1 MPILQL
7 FNCDAIVSLIANLVR
22 TNLFTYKK
30 MCDMKIHG
38 SLFFLKID
46 FININLLRFAHIF
59 TLWYFLLRYFNFS
72 LSVWMYAEWILDLF
86 HDEIS

>member
-7 FNCDAIVSLIANLVR
+7 FNCDVIVSLIANLVR

-46 FININLLRFAHIF
+46 FINFNLLRFAHI
-59 TLWYFLLRYFNFS
+59 LLSDISSCAILTSPVLFECM
-72 LSVWMYAEWILDLF
+72 LSEF
-86 HDEIS
+86 